1 MATCQYQMLQYILKT
16 LFFAISISTLAQQ
29 SVSVKN
35 EALQLKKLIL
45 QHHFDPKP
53 INDLFSA
60 RVFDHFLNSL
70 DPEKMYFTNQDIQV
84 LTAFKNKIDDDLT
97 GTSWDFLPAITERY
111 KQSLLRCEAII
122 TRHTKT
128 PFDLTKKELFVPD
141 TVWADNDVAN
151 ATLWQKS
158 LKYDALNELI
168 YLQKRTPEIAEEEF
182 LSKKEAD
189 ARTRVQR
196 NSLRMIHRILN
207 HTSGYENYVATQ
219 FLQSVSLTFDPHS
232 SYLSLDEME
241 NFLASLSTEGFY
253 FGITVDENDRG
264 EIVITQLTPGG
275 PAWKSGEVH
284 AGDIIEQIR
293 WEGSEWMEVDG
304 MTRDEFDNMLQESIR
319 HSIEFTL
326 KKTGGIEKTVKLR
339 KEKMSAEEN
348 RVKSFILE
356 GDKKIGYVSLPGFY
370 TDWGDEEGSRCAN
383 DVAKEILKLKKEN
396 IDGLVLDVRFNRG
409 GSLKEAVAMAGI
421 FIDAGPMGVIK
432 IKGGT
437 TQSEKDINRGT
448 VYDGPLLL
456 MVNGLSASASEFL
469 AAALQDYHRGIVVGS
484 RTYGKATGQEVF
496 SLEPDGKGVSTLP
509 LKKLGWGYT
518 TITTLKIYRVTGKTA
533 QKRGVIPDIPLP
545 DLYEFIDFR
554 EETLKDALASDS
566 ISKKIYYTPLGLLP
580 VCELKEKSQVR
591 IAKSQGFQSTIACS
605 KALSGLSKKLDSV
618 ALNWNDYKKLINDE
632 GERFK
637 LLKEITDTPTSAFK
651 VANHSFDQQRMERDE
666 YVRQVNDGWTKNLSR
681 DISLEEAFYI
691 ICDYITGPTTK

>member
-1 MATCQYQMLQYILKT
+1 MCQNQMLRYILNSVF
-16 LFFAISISTLAQQ
+16 LSVSIFTLAQEPA
-29 SVSVKN
+29 SVKN

-60 RVFDHFLNSL
+60 KVFDHVLNAL
-70 DPEKMYFTNQDIQV
+70 DPEKLYFTQQDITA
-84 LTAFKNKIDDDLT
+84 LSAFKYRIDDDLT
-97 GTSWDFLPAITERY
+97 GASWNFLPVITERY
-111 KQSLLRCEAII
+111 RQSLLRSEAII
-122 TRHTKT
+122 TRHTKA
-128 PFDLTKKELFVPD
+128 PFDLSKNELFISD
-141 TVWADNDVAN
+141 TAWATNEVASV
-151 ATLWQKS
+151 ALWHKN
-158 LKYDALNELI
+158 LKYETLDELI
-168 YLQKRTPEIAEEEF
+168 QLQKRTPEIKDSEF
-182 LSKKEAD
+182 LTKQEPEA
-189 ARTRVQR
+189 RQRVQR

-207 HTSGYENYVATQ
+207 HASGYENHVATQ
-219 FLQSVSLTFDPHS
+219 FLQSVSLAFDPHS
-232 SYLSLDEME
+232 SYLSLAQME
-241 NFLASLSTEGFY
+241 NFLASLSTEGYY
-253 FGITVDENDRG
+253 FGISVDENDRG

-293 WEGSEWMEVDG
+293 WEGSEWIEVDG
-304 MTRDEFDNMLQESIR
+304 MTREEFDNLLQESIR
-319 HSIEFTL
+319 NSIEITL
-326 KKTGGIEKTVKLR
+326 KETGGIEKTVRLR

-356 GDKKIGYVSLPGFY
+356 GDKRIGYVSLPGFY

-396 IDGLVLDVRFNRG
+396 IDGLLVDVRFNRG

-432 IKGGT
+432 IKGGN

-509 LKKLGWGYT
+509 IKKMGWGYT

-666 YVRQVNDGWTKNLSR
+666 YVRQVNDVWTKNLSR